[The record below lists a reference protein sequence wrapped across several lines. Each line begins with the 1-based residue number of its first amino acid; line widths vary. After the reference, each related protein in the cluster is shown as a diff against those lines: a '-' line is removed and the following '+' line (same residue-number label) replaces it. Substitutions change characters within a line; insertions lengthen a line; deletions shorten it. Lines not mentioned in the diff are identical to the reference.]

1 MTLPENQIVQGDSV
15 QILKT
20 FPSASVDLVVTDPPY
35 LVNYRNRSGQTITND
50 SRSSAGV
57 LAAFSDAYRVLKPD
71 SFCVC
76 FYGWNRVD
84 EFFSAWRKAGFRP
97 VGHIVWQKNY
107 ASSTGFLQSRH
118 EQAYLLI
125 KGNPDRPAKPIA
137 DVRAWEYTGNK
148 AHPTEKA
155 VSILTPLI
163 EAFSKPGEIVLDPFS
178 GSGSTAVASLL
189 SGRRYIGIELED
201 RYCLHARNRLA
212 GAAKYAARKAA

>member
-1 MTLPENQIVQGDSV
+1 M
-15 QILKT
+15 
-20 FPSASVDLVVTDPPY
+20 
-35 LVNYRNRSGQTITND
+35 NYRDRSGRTVKND
-50 SRSSAGV
+50 NGGSAGV

-97 VGHIVWQKNY
+97 VGHIVWQKDY
-107 ASSTGFLQSRH
+107 ASSTGFLQYRH

-137 DVRAWEYTGNK
+137 DVRPWEYSGNR

-163 EAFSKPGEIVLDPFS
+163 QAFSKPGDLVLDPFS

-201 RYCLHARNRLA
+201 RYCRQSRTRLA

>member
-1 MTLPENQIVQGDSV
+1 MTLPVNQIVQGDCV
-15 QILKT
+15 QVLKT
-20 FPSASVDLVVTDPPY
+20 LPGASVDLVVTDPPY

-50 SRSSAGV
+50 NRSSAGV

-107 ASSTGFLQSRH
+107 ASSAGFLQARH
-118 EQAYLLI
+118 EQAYLLV
-125 KGNPDRPAKPIA
+125 KGDPDRPAKPIA

-163 EAFSKPGEIVLDPFS
+163 EAFSKPGDLVLDPFS

-189 SGRRYIGIELED
+189 SGRRYIGIEIED
-201 RYCLHARNRLA
+201 RYCRQSRNRLA

>member
-1 MTLPENQIVQGDSV
+1 MTLPENQIVQGDCV

-35 LVNYRNRSGQTITND
+35 LVNYRNRSGQTIKND
-50 SRSSAGV
+50 NGGSAGV

-84 EFFSAWRKAGFRP
+84 EFFGAWRKAGFRP

-137 DVRAWEYTGNK
+137 DVRPWEYTGNK
-148 AHPTEKA
+148 VHPTEKA

-201 RYCLHARNRLA
+201 RYCRHARTRLA